1 MKVRGSLLGVLAA
14 LTLAL
19 FSVTGVLAQSAT
31 PEALDPA
38 ASPAASPIPSA
49 KCQTLLGIGMPDD
62 GCLIVI
68 NGIADGGELDV
79 YINGL
84 KAVDSLTFDDVSGY
98 FSLPADTYTFALVP
112 AGASIENAVLSV
124 ADTEISAGTAYELA
138 AVGTLAAPQL
148 LVNSVDLSPLPPG
161 DAGSP
166 VSNTRIRAIH
176 AAPDAGNIDVAFIGG
191 DIAELAFDD
200 LAFPQVSDYLEKTA
214 GNYRII
220 LDTTERD
227 FVTFDLGELNFGA
240 DTVNSIYA
248 IGDVA
253 NGDLRLLNV
262 TVDLSDGSSTAR
274 TIPPTLVS
282 DIVEVSRFS
291 IYEGNCAQLSAQV
304 AFELT
309 GTGYDGAG
317 PGTLAPWGSGD
328 KPAGALGVVPV
339 SYGEG
344 VVDDLNFGDLLGG
357 RTVSVVVHDAATGG
371 VVACGEVGGVVESAD
386 RFWQHDRL
394 IIGIHALDGSGISGT
409 ATFIEDTGVL
419 TDKITVSVALVT
431 ETLAMMH
438 SDA

>member
-38 ASPAASPIPSA
+38 ASPVASPVA
-49 KCQTLLGIGMPDD
+49 TADCGTLLGIGAPDD

-68 NGIADGGELDV
+68 NGMADGGELDL

-98 FSLPADTYTFALVP
+98 FSLPAGTYTFALVP
-112 AGASIENAVLSV
+112 AGASIANAMLTVT
-124 ADTEISAGTAYELA
+124 DTVISDGTAYELA
-138 AVGTLAAPQL
+138 AVGTLDAPQL
-148 LVNSVDLSPLPPG
+148 LVSSVDLSPLPPG
-161 DAGSP
+161 EAGTP
-166 VSNTRIRAIH
+166 LGNTRIRAIH
-176 AAPDAGNIDVAFIGG
+176 AAPGAGDVDVAFVGG
-191 DIAELAFDD
+191 DIAELAFDN

-214 GNYRII
+214 GTYRVI
-220 LDTTERD
+220 LDPTEGD
-227 FVTFDLGELNFGA
+227 FITFDLGELNFAG

-253 NGDLRLLNV
+253 NGDLRLLDV
-262 TVDLSDGSSTAR
+262 TVDLNDGSSTSR
-274 TIPPTLVS
+274 TIPPALVS

-291 IYEGNCAQLSAQV
+291 IYEGDCSQLSGQV

-328 KPAGALGVVPV
+328 EPSGALGVVPV
-339 SYGEG
+339 DYGEG
-344 VVDDLNFGDLLGG
+344 VLDDLNLGDLLGG

-386 RFWQHDRL
+386 RFWKHDRL
-394 IIGIHALDGSGISGT
+394 IIGVHALDDSGISGT
-409 ATFIEDTGVL
+409 ATFTEDTGVL
-419 TDKITVSVALVT
+419 SDKITVSVALTV
-431 ETLAMMH
+431 
-438 SDA
+438 SP